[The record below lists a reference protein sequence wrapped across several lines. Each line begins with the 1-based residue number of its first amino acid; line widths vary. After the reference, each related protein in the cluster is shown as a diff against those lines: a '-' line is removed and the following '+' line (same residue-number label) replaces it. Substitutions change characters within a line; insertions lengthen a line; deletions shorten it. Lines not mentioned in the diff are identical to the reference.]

1 LTPVSL
7 FPSPLSS
14 QRPPRSGT
22 GACPYNSPLPI
33 PYFLLPTP
41 HSLLP
46 IHSSPVTLSSR
57 LFSLDSC
64 LSFPVSAL
72 QPTPSAGRHRGLPLQ
87 LPTPHS
93 LLPTTYSPLPTT
105 YYLLPT
111 PYYLSTLHQ
120 SPSLLVSFL
129 LTPVSLFPS
138 PLSSQ
143 RPPRSGTGACPY
155 NSPLPI
161 PYFLLPTPH
170 SLLPIHSSPV
180 TLSSRLFSLDSCLSF
195 PVSALQPT
203 PSAGRHRGLP
213 LQLPTPH
220 SLLPTTYSLFT
231 SHPLFSSLFS

>member
-1 LTPVSL
+1 MSLKVSASDSSARPSFPYPL
-7 FPSPLSS
+7 PSPPAHSRPSRSLRSPATLSSLASHLLTLYPRLQSSS
-14 QRPPRSGT
+14 QRPPRADT
-22 GACPYNSPLPI
+22 EACPYNSPLP
-33 PYFLLPTP
+33 TP
-41 HSLLP
+41 
-46 IHSSPVTLSSR
+46 
-57 LFSLDSC
+57 
-64 LSFPVSAL
+64 
-72 QPTPSAGRHRGLPLQ
+72 
-87 LPTPHS
+87 
-93 LLPTTYSPLPTT
+93 

-111 PYYLSTLHQ
+111 PRSLLPIHQ